1 MLHRIYTAGPGRNR
15 NRVPLTPFAL
25 LVGFDPGFAG
35 ITEATESQIIS
46 PSISKRVRGTGCLDA
61 CIPPPSLG
69 CRYVSDM
76 RDRVRAPYLG
86 SCPNLADLRDRL
98 SYSKVDGCITSF
110 LSLFIGQ
117 TWAWAPAMDGGPG
130 QTSQLCSS
138 QAAELVMHAVREA
151 NARPREIICL
161 LGRHISSVLV
171 VVWFDMSS
179 GYRLFTSW
187 WRRIGAGSDAI
198 REHHSLPQLHRFVWS
213 ALSIIAVISSR
224 ATTETSVSLIQWAC
238 PWKGPCVPSFVTS
251 CPLDPAPRMR

>member
-1 MLHRIYTAGPGRNR
+1 
-15 NRVPLTPFAL
+15 
-25 LVGFDPGFAG
+25 
-35 ITEATESQIIS
+35 
-46 PSISKRVRGTGCLDA
+46 
-61 CIPPPSLG
+61 
-69 CRYVSDM
+69 M
-76 RDRVRAPYLG
+76 RDRVRVPYLG
-86 SCPNLADLRDRL
+86 SCPNLADHRDSLVVLQSQSMYHELPVPIHRINLGLRTGHGR
-98 SYSKVDGCITSF
+98 
-110 LSLFIGQ
+110 
-117 TWAWAPAMDGGPG
+117 GPG
-130 QTSQLCSS
+130 QNSQLSSS

-161 LGRHISSVLV
+161 LGRSTSSVLV

-198 REHHSLPQLHRFVWS
+198 REHHSLPQLQRFVGS

-224 ATTETSVSLIQWAC
+224 AKTKTSVSLIQWGC